1 MNEFKNRTGTKINR
15 KKYVIEEIKDDGKGN
30 LQEFIAYES
39 RYDDEEDCEISN
51 IGTKLTAE
59 NMNTIVNNLAETKVF
74 EVFRTLETTLDK
86 EMNSITFDEAVMN
99 TYTLPTVTELGA
111 KITWEAVSD
120 NVQVNGNRVTVTRR
134 INDTNGILKGTFVL
148 GYMQKSKLITIP
160 IKGTLVTEISSY
172 PETIEWNQG
181 ENNYLEFFIE
191 TNDESKLVFDDSEIE
206 DDNEDTLEYL
216 NLDILKVSNSKL
228 RFRLSEKDILK
239 ETNKTGSE
247 VFYFFINVYIDNI
260 LNENNRQ
267 LYIELTYNYAS
278 TTPED

>member
-1 MNEFKNRTGTKINR
+1 MNEFKNRTGLNLNR
-15 KKYVIEEIKDDGKGN
+15 KILKVISEADLNNEGGYEKEIIVD
-30 LQEFIAYES
+30 EF
-39 RYDDEEDCEISN
+39 RDEEN
-51 IGTKLTAE
+51 ITSGTKLTAE
-59 NMNTIVNNLAETKVF
+59 NMNEIINNMAEAKVF

-111 KITWEAVSD
+111 KITWEAASD

-134 INDTNGILKGTFVL
+134 INDTNGILRGTFVL

-206 DDNEDTLEYL
+206 DDNEDMLEYL

>member
-59 NMNTIVNNLAETKVF
+59 NMNTIVNNLAEAKVF

-111 KITWEAVSD
+111 KITWEAASD

-134 INDTNGILKGTFVL
+134 INDTNGILRGTFVL

-206 DDNEDTLEYL
+206 GDNEDTLEYL

>member
-1 MNEFKNRTGTKINR
+1 MNEFVNRTGTNLNR
-15 KKYVIEEIKDDGKGN
+15 KILKVISEADLNNEGGYEKEIIVD
-30 LQEFIAYES
+30 EF
-39 RYDDEEDCEISN
+39 RDEEN
-51 IGTKLTAE
+51 ITSGTKLTAE
-59 NMNTIVNNLAETKVF
+59 NMNEIINNMAEAKVF

-111 KITWEAVSD
+111 KITWEAASD

-134 INDTNGILKGTFVL
+134 INDTNGILRGTFVL

-206 DDNEDTLEYL
+206 DDNEDMLEYL

-228 RFRLSEKDILK
+228 RFRLSDKDILK

>member
-1 MNEFKNRTGTKINR
+1 MNEFKNRTGLNLNR
-15 KKYVIEEIKDDGKGN
+15 KILKVISEADLNNEGGYEKEIIVD
-30 LQEFIAYES
+30 EF
-39 RYDDEEDCEISN
+39 RDEEN
-51 IGTKLTAE
+51 ITSGTKLTAE
-59 NMNTIVNNLAETKVF
+59 NMNEIINNMAEAKVF

-111 KITWEAVSD
+111 KITWEAASD

-134 INDTNGILKGTFVL
+134 INDTNGILRGTFVL

>member
-1 MNEFKNRTGTKINR
+1 MNEFVNRTGTNLNR
-15 KKYVIEEIKDDGKGN
+15 KILKVISEADLNNEGGYEKEIIVD
-30 LQEFIAYES
+30 EF
-39 RYDDEEDCEISN
+39 RDEEN
-51 IGTKLTAE
+51 ITSGTKLTAE
-59 NMNTIVNNLAETKVF
+59 NMNEIINNMAEAKVF

-111 KITWEAVSD
+111 KITWEAASD

-134 INDTNGILKGTFVL
+134 INDTNGILRGTFVL

>member
-1 MNEFKNRTGTKINR
+1 MNEFVNRTGTNLNR
-15 KKYVIEEIKDDGKGN
+15 KILKVISEADLNNEGGYEKEIIVD
-30 LQEFIAYES
+30 EF
-39 RYDDEEDCEISN
+39 RDEEN
-51 IGTKLTAE
+51 ITSGTKLTAE
-59 NMNTIVNNLAETKVF
+59 NMNEIINNMAEAKVF

-111 KITWEAVSD
+111 KITWEAASD

-134 INDTNGILKGTFVL
+134 INDTNGILRGTFVL

-228 RFRLSEKDILK
+228 RFRLSEKDLLK

-267 LYIELTYNYAS
+267 LYMELTYNYAS

>member
-1 MNEFKNRTGTKINR
+1 MNEFVNRTGTNLNR
-15 KKYVIEEIKDDGKGN
+15 KILKVISEADLNNEGGYEKEIIVD
-30 LQEFIAYES
+30 EF
-39 RYDDEEDCEISN
+39 RDEEN
-51 IGTKLTAE
+51 ITSGTKLTAE
-59 NMNTIVNNLAETKVF
+59 NMNEIINNMAEAKVF

-111 KITWEAVSD
+111 KITWEAASD

-134 INDTNGILKGTFVL
+134 INDTNGILRGTFVL

-206 DDNEDTLEYL
+206 DDNEDMLEYL

>member
-1 MNEFKNRTGTKINR
+1 MNEFVNRTGTNLNR
-15 KKYVIEEIKDDGKGN
+15 KILKVISEADLNNEGGYEKEIIVD
-30 LQEFIAYES
+30 EF
-39 RYDDEEDCEISN
+39 RDEEN
-51 IGTKLTAE
+51 ITSGTKLTAE
-59 NMNTIVNNLAETKVF
+59 NMNEIINNMAEAKVF

-111 KITWEAVSD
+111 KITWEAASD

-134 INDTNGILKGTFVL
+134 INDTNGILRGTFVL

-228 RFRLSEKDILK
+228 RFRLSEKDLLK

>member
-1 MNEFKNRTGTKINR
+1 MNEFKNRTGLNLNR
-15 KKYVIEEIKDDGKGN
+15 KILKVISEADLNNEGGYEKEIIVD
-30 LQEFIAYES
+30 EF
-39 RYDDEEDCEISN
+39 RDEEN
-51 IGTKLTAE
+51 ITSGTKLTAE
-59 NMNTIVNNLAETKVF
+59 NMNEIINNMAEAKVF

-111 KITWEAVSD
+111 KITWEAASD

-134 INDTNGILKGTFVL
+134 INDTNGILRGTFVL

-206 DDNEDTLEYL
+206 DDNEDMLEYL

-267 LYIELTYNYAS
+267 LYMELTYNYAS

>member
-1 MNEFKNRTGTKINR
+1 MNEFKNRTGLNLNR
-15 KKYVIEEIKDDGKGN
+15 KILKVISEADLNNEGGYEKEIIVD
-30 LQEFIAYES
+30 EF
-39 RYDDEEDCEISN
+39 RDEEN
-51 IGTKLTAE
+51 ITSGTKLTAE
-59 NMNTIVNNLAETKVF
+59 NMNEIINNMAEAKVF

-111 KITWEAVSD
+111 KITWEAASD

-134 INDTNGILKGTFVL
+134 INDTNGILRGTFVL

-206 DDNEDTLEYL
+206 GDNEDTLEYL

-267 LYIELTYNYAS
+267 LYMELTYNYAS

>member
-1 MNEFKNRTGTKINR
+1 
-15 KKYVIEEIKDDGKGN
+15 
-30 LQEFIAYES
+30 
-39 RYDDEEDCEISN
+39 
-51 IGTKLTAE
+51 
-59 NMNTIVNNLAETKVF
+59 
-74 EVFRTLETTLDK
+74 
-86 EMNSITFDEAVMN
+86 
-99 TYTLPTVTELGA
+99 
-111 KITWEAVSD
+111 
-120 NVQVNGNRVTVTRR
+120 
-134 INDTNGILKGTFVL
+134 
-148 GYMQKSKLITIP
+148 MQKSKLITIP
-160 IKGTLVTEISSY
+160 IKGTLVTEIISY

-191 TNDESKLVFDDSEIE
+191 TNDESKLVFDDNEIE

-228 RFRLSEKDILK
+228 RFRLSEKDLLK